1 MFLRRRSREVY
12 RVYTED
18 EYLNGAGW
26 ELTAAEDWPA
36 AVQLAVGLAGE
47 ELPVAVEPGLEGAD
61 ESPVA
66 EEPAV
71 GLEPGDAPIEE
82 HIYGGFAHFDGGFD
96 GGSVHSD
103 GGFARSGRRDVRLR
117 RLAGVAMLAGA
128 VGTVSVVVV
137 ANISRAHRGAG
148 RRPGSLVVAR
158 SSRVVSSPELAGSRA
173 QSSGGA
179 VMPRSMAPRSD
190 VAQAERHRGRSGS
203 QTSNKRLTNLR
214 AGHAGSDTHTS
225 KRPREIGSPPGP
237 NPPGP
242 NPPGPNP
249 PGPDTQ
255 PAGAGVKRGSGVAIA
270 LDYSPGASVGGSA
283 VAGSS
288 VEMARSSRT
297 SAATGH
303 AEFGFER

>member
-1 MFLRRRSREVY
+1 MTFLRRRSREVY

-36 AVQLAVGLAGE
+36 AVQPAVGLAGE
-47 ELPVAVEPGLEGAD
+47 ELPVALEPGLEGAD

-82 HIYGGFAHFDGGFD
+82 HVYGGFAHSHPH

-103 GGFARSGRRDVRLR
+103 GGSVHSHSHSDGGFAHSGRRDVRLR
-117 RLAGVAMLAGA
+117 RMAGVAMLAGA
-128 VGTVSVVVV
+128 VGTVGGVVV
-137 ANISRAHRGAG
+137 ANISRSHRGAG
-148 RRPGSLVVAR
+148 RRPGSLVVAS

-173 QSSGGA
+173 ESSGGA
-179 VMPRSMAPRSD
+179 VTPRSMAPRSH
-190 VAQAERHRGRSGS
+190 VAQAGRHRGRSGS
-203 QTSNKRLTNLR
+203 HTPNKRLTNLS
-214 AGHAGSDTHTS
+214 AGHGGSDAHTS

-237 NPPGP
+237 N
-242 NPPGPNP
+242 
-249 PGPDTQ
+249 TQ
-255 PAGAGVKRGSGVAIA
+255 PAGAGAKRGVVAIA
-270 LDYSPGASVGGSA
+270 LDYSPSASVNGSA

-288 VEMARSSRT
+288 VEMARSPT
-297 SAATGH
+297 ASAETGH